1 MKVKDLTIKVT
12 YKVGLG
18 DVEMPKKVYEQL
30 LLASEK
36 WAEIDPTIMKEEYR
50 EASDWLSENIKEDDC
65 MDWVAEV
72 DEISEHDVED

>member
-1 MKVKDLTIKVT
+1 MKVAYLTIKVT

-18 DVEMPKKVYEQL
+18 DVEMPKEVYEQL

-36 WAEIDPTIMKEEYR
+36 WDEIDPTMMKEEYR
-50 EASDWLSENIKEDDC
+50 EAADWLHENIKEADC

-72 DEISEHDVED
+72 DEISEHDFED

>member
-1 MKVKDLTIKVT
+1 MKIEDLTIKVT

-18 DVEMPKKVYEQL
+18 NVEMPKKVYDQL

-36 WAEIDPTIMKEEYR
+36 FAEIDQTMIKEEYK
-50 EASDWLSENIKEDDC
+50 EAADWLRKNIKEADC

-72 DEISEHDVED
+72 EEISEYDT